1 MGSIDQNLRSC
12 AGVEK
17 ERRCGIPLTAGERW
31 RRPTLVD
38 EWTAERAAKRRRN
51 PALLGR
57 AIAYGKRGVGTAGS
71 GDELTSSQGE
81 PV

>member
-17 ERRCGIPLTAGERW
+17 ERRCGIPLTASERLEQ
-31 RRPTLVD
+31 RPTLVD
-38 EWTAERAAKRRRN
+38 RWIAERAAQRCRN
-51 PALLGR
+51 PALIGR
-57 AIAYGKRGVGTAGS
+57 AIVYGKGVGTAGS